1 MNRLNTITSR
11 MGPDLRDAIEIM
23 PGLGGIA
30 LWVKFID
37 TDDPLTVAATDGIY
51 VEAGPLYSEYNVY
64 ERRFILLHELLH
76 VALAHP
82 ARTMEMMKRCQDF
95 DPHLYNI
102 ACDAIINA
110 SLGDVRGILA
120 PDKSVSLERV
130 LTLIGQWKKGDD
142 VAQAVRRWSS
152 EALYYA
158 LIDSGKLAEL
168 YAIEM
173 ELTPD
178 NGDIIATPGSL
189 GAGCSSSEAD
199 ASAEETIRS
208 WGSRLATARGSLAG
222 ILTRLARELPR
233 VKTPWERILRDLLFR
248 HAQRK
253 RRLDPSYPTRR
264 WLALESHFNQHEGVD
279 LPFERAT
286 RATRTGRIALA
297 VDTSGSIND
306 KLLSRFAAEVA
317 AVIEQT
323 GALLYLIVSD
333 AGVHSAQELAG
344 KDGARL
350 MRGFKFK
357 GGGGTDFRP
366 AIAEA
371 ARWKPDFLIYLT
383 DLEGEAGDQPKF
395 PVLWAILEGRPR
407 APWGALVELI

>member
-1 MNRLNTITSR
+1 
-11 MGPDLRDAIEIM
+11 M

-110 SLGDVRGILA
+110 SLGDIRGILA

-158 LIDSGKLAEL
+158 MIDSGKLAEL
-168 YAIEM
+168 YAVEM

-189 GAGCSSSEAD
+189 GAGCSLSEAD

-208 WGSRLATARGSLAG
+208 WSSRLATARGSLAG

-253 RRLDPSYPTRR
+253 RRPDPSSPTRR

-323 GALLYLIVSD
+323 GALLYLMVSD

-371 ARWKPDFLIYLT
+371 ARWKPDLLIYLT

-395 PVLWAILEGRPR
+395 PVLWAIPEGRPR
-407 APWGALVELI
+407 APWGTLVELI